1 MAVPTVVTTAAMPMF
16 EVKAGLWAITI
27 FRSVAISYEEVK
39 AWSTYGISG
48 NYVLRPLSDRRSA
61 KDVIKLA
68 EREVITGECKDNDR
82 SERKK
87 FLVCREM
94 DFRSIDQT

>member
-48 NYVLRPLSDRRSA
+48 NYVLRPLSDRRS
-61 KDVIKLA
+61 
-68 EREVITGECKDNDR
+68 EREVITGECKDNDCR
-82 SERKK
+82 ERKK

-94 DFRSIDQT
+94 NFRSIDQT